1 MAKADIGNA
10 QRTKE
15 IIKKY
20 GVRAKKGFG
29 QNFLTDL
36 NVLTGIVDAANIS
49 KDDNVIEFKE
59 IE

>member
-20 GVRAKKGFG
+20 GVRAKRALVRTF
-29 QNFLTDL
+29 
-36 NVLTGIVDAANIS
+36 
-49 KDDNVIEFKE
+49 
-59 IE
+59 